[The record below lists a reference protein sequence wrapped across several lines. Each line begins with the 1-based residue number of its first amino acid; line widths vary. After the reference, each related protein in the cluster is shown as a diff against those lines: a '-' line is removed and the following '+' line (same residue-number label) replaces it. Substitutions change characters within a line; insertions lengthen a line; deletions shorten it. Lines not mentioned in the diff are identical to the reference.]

1 MPVLSFKYITN
12 PDSNKILKGN
22 FYKDY
27 PALEKYK
34 NQKGFSDVKLDKDT
48 FFIVVETMHGV
59 NMDYYI
65 YFSNVYSNIKE
76 STQNIRNVAL
86 SQYNKI
92 QNELNETAKK
102 QDLAAGNSK

>member
-1 MPVLSFKYITN
+1 MDIDAIIAGCNAIDNVAETIMYYA
-12 PDSNKILKGN
+12 D
-22 FYKDY
+22 D
-27 PALEKYK
+27 
-34 NQKGFSDVKLDKDT
+34 FSRQSSKLDKDT
-48 FFIVVETMHGV
+48 FSIDGETMHGV